1 MGLQSKLSKT
11 FISRA
16 VWLPSDWQ
24 REFDKWVEE
33 ISLLLISHVRKNFSD
48 AEFAT
53 LNPIQDEARQAKR
66 QNNMLAH
73 RAALRRYGDTAK
85 SLLLAAEARSG
96 SAMAGGDE
104 QGGGQDER
112 RGGKSSEMLNRKP
125 ESLEGGKTEA
135 EQRSEIDEV

>member
-1 MGLQSKLSKT
+1 MGLKSSLAKT

-33 ISLLLISHVRKNFSD
+33 ISLLLISHNRNNFYPH
-48 AEFAT
+48 EFDV
-53 LNPIQDEARQAKR
+53 LNPIQDEARQTKR

-104 QGGGQDER
+104 QGGRQDEQR
-112 RGGKSSEMLNRKP
+112 CGKPREMLNVMPK
-125 ESLEGGKTEA
+125 SLEGGKTEA
-135 EQRSEIDEV
+135 EQ